1 MYNIMPN
8 KTICKKIILSILV
21 ITACFSCTKE
31 KRSEVIINE
40 VAKDDSI
47 ISIGNNN
54 EEYKYII
61 NTRTGKVHTYS
72 DGINRVSE
80 K

>member
-1 MYNIMPN
+1 MLNR
-8 KTICKKIILSILV
+8 TICKKLIFSILV
-21 ITACFSCTKE
+21 IATCFSCTKE
-31 KRSEVIINE
+31 KRSKVIIHE
-40 VAKDDSI
+40 VAKDDSLI
-47 ISIGNNN
+47 NVSNNN

>member
-1 MYNIMPN
+1 MLN
-8 KTICKKIILSILV
+8 KTICKKLVFSILV
-21 ITACFSCTKE
+21 ITTCFSCTKE

-40 VAKDDSI
+40 VAKDDSLI
-47 ISIGNNN
+47 NVSNNN

-61 NTRTGKVHTYS
+61 NTSTGKVHTYS

>member
-1 MYNIMPN
+1 MLN
-8 KTICKKIILSILV
+8 KILCKKLILSILV
-21 ITACFSCTKE
+21 ITICFSCTKE

-40 VAKDDSI
+40 VAKDDSLI
-47 ISIGNNN
+47 NVSNNN

>member
-1 MYNIMPN
+1 MLNR
-8 KTICKKIILSILV
+8 TICKKLILSILV
-21 ITACFSCTKE
+21 ITTCFSCTKE
-31 KRSEVIINE
+31 KRSEIITNE
-40 VAKDDSI
+40 VAKDNSL
-47 ISIGNNN
+47 ISISNNT

-72 DGINRVSE
+72 DGIKRVSE